1 LRADYRWIVELILT
15 GRLKFVD
22 EMGVNISMTRL
33 YGRAPRG
40 QRVVDTVPDCRGE
53 NLSVLGSIDLAGLTT
68 ALAVDGAVDREIF
81 DWYVCE
87 ILAPTLRPGD
97 VVVWDNLSVHKS
109 AVAREAIEARGAEV
123 LDLAPY
129 SPDLNPIE
137 KMWSKIKAIVRSAKA
152 RTREDLHQALT
163 KAFAAVT
170 AKDAKAWFA
179 HCGYDVRCA

>member
-22 EMGVNISMTRL
+22 EMGVNIAMTRL

-40 QRVVDTVPDCRGE
+40 ERVVDAVPDCRGE
-53 NLSVLGSIDLAGLTT
+53 NLSVLGSIDLAGHTT
-68 ALAVDGAVDREIF
+68 ALGVDGAVDREIF
-81 DWYVCE
+81 DLYVCE
-87 ILAPTLRPGD
+87 ILAPTLVPGD
-97 VVVWDNLSVHKS
+97 IVVWDNLSVHKS
-109 AVAREAIEARGAEV
+109 ATAREAVEARGAEV

-137 KMWSKIKAIVRSAKA
+137 QMWSKIKAIVRSAKA
-152 RTREDLHQALT
+152 RTREDLHGALT

-170 AKDAKAWFA
+170 AKDARAWFA

>member
-1 LRADYRWIVELILT
+1 LRADYRWIVEVILT

-22 EMGVNISMTRL
+22 EMGVHIAMTRL

-40 QRVVDTVPDCRGE
+40 ERVVDTVPDCRGE
-53 NLSVLGSIDLAGLTT
+53 NLSVLGSIDLAGNTT

-81 DWYVCE
+81 DLYVGE
-87 ILAPTLRPGD
+87 ILAPVLKPGD
-97 VVVWDNLSVHKS
+97 IVVWDNLSVHKS

-137 KMWSKIKAIVRSAKA
+137 KMWSKIKALVRSAKA

-170 AKDAKAWFA
+170 AKDANAWFA